1 MVRIVFIVPYGTK
14 LNIQTRSS
22 HFEVIEHL
30 WNLVFCGEFLFLDFR
45 ILAEIV
51 PFRGRFLF

>member
-1 MVRIVFIVPYGTK
+1 MVGTVFVVPCGRK
-14 LNIQTRSS
+14 LDVQTRSS

-51 PFRGRFLF
+51 LFR